1 MDPRMVAQKINVNR
15 FVKSASVLL
24 IELQTETEKERL
36 CTGHLYGCGFY
47 SAFGFTAKKKEN
59 S

>member
-1 MDPRMVAQKINVNR
+1 MVAQKINVNR